1 MNELYALVE
10 KLQDKVDNEMNAS
23 RFDIEI
29 EVLQQKTSD
38 LQARLN
44 DVELYKPDSK
54 FEVETF
60 LVSAIQ
66 DL

>member
-29 EVLQQKTSD
+29 EVLQQKNSD

-44 DVELYKPDSK
+44 DVELQKPDSK

-60 LVSAIQ
+60 LETASQ
-66 DL
+66 DF